1 MEEKE
6 ANGNDGNQ
14 HSHQIVDCTNCLP
27 KCCTRKSGGPGGNK
41 KIKEIIKIFENVLK
55 VGNENAIV
63 EHLNKLI
70 MKVNLAEIDQL
81 NEELKEKNN
90 GETLLHIALKFKNT
104 HEFTK
109 EYLSKHP
116 KGLKEKRAN
125 KYKGQ
130 TPLHVAIV
138 KGNIKVVEI
147 ILKTANEHKFSK
159 KLLKTCAVGKKFKNT
174 VLIGQLPFTVAA
186 LACKNKD
193 FQIIKY
199 LLPEVDVW
207 KKNKDGDTVFHSL
220 IKYADI
226 YPEKMENIRP
236 SFEYV
241 WSEVFQDY
249 ICESQRAFKNTM
261 DGHFWKRM
269 ENSSGL
275 TPLHLSAKLGVS
287 ELFEFILNTQNV
299 IALQILK
306 MVYLTFENTM

>member
-1 MEEKE
+1 MY
-6 ANGNDGNQ
+6 G
-14 HSHQIVDCTNCLP
+14 
-27 KCCTRKSGGPGGNK
+27 
-41 KIKEIIKIFENVLK
+41 
-55 VGNENAIV
+55 
-63 EHLNKLI
+63 
-70 MKVNLAEIDQL
+70 
-81 NEELKEKNN
+81 
-90 GETLLHIALKFKNT
+90 
-104 HEFTK
+104 
-109 EYLSKHP
+109 
-116 KGLKEKRAN
+116 
-125 KYKGQ
+125 
-130 TPLHVAIV
+130 
-138 KGNIKVVEI
+138 
-147 ILKTANEHKFSK
+147 
-159 KLLKTCAVGKKFKNT
+159 
-174 VLIGQLPFTVAA
+174 
-186 LACKNKD
+186 
-193 FQIIKY
+193 
-199 LLPEVDVW
+199 